1 MDLVTT
7 GGVKSVAV
15 LRKLEPEEAKKVI
28 DEKAQEV
35 DARREKKRKDSA
47 ASSNSEPNKEFW
59 IGLFIL

>member
-35 DARREKKRKDSA
+35 DARREKRGRTLLPHHVCA
-47 ASSNSEPNKEFW
+47 
-59 IGLFIL
+59 